1 MSLGKKSAWGAFPPP
16 PHPTLIAGGTRP
28 WKEGLALGRATSHA
42 CPGSPRRFLPQIP
55 GLPSVLAGAPSK
67 TTEELHS
74 APAFPDGLLCDP
86 GKVSDLSVLVATD
99 LSPGDPLQGHTAYA
113 TALLPLPRNIGLF
126 AHSALRSHSP
136 GLSSSLSASVLRL
149 VLGPQPSP
157 LSQGHVS

>member
-1 MSLGKKSAWGAFPPP
+1 MWQEEHLECLPSPTPPYSDS
-16 PHPTLIAGGTRP
+16 GGTRP
-28 WKEGLALGRATSHA
+28 WKEGLALERATSHA
-42 CPGSPRRFLPQIP
+42 RPGSPRRFLLQIP

-86 GKVSDLSVLVATD
+86 GKVSDLSVLVAAD
-99 LSPGDPLQGHTAYA
+99 LSPGDPLQGHMAYA
-113 TALLPLPRNIGLF
+113 TALPPQPRNIGLF

-149 VLGPQPSP
+149 VLGPQPSR